1 MKKIEAVIRREKYE
15 DVRAALNEVGVEFF
29 SFWDVRGVGKSKETQ
44 MYRGTIYD
52 TSFIE
57 RRLVSIIVNDDF
69 VDVAIDTILKS
80 ASTGEFGDGK
90 IFVSDIIETV
100 RVRNGDRGPEAISFK
115 DPAKG

>member
-15 DVRAALNEVGVEFF
+15 EVRAALNEVGIEFF
-29 SFWDVRGVGKSKETQ
+29 SFWDVRGVGKTTAKQ
-44 MYRGTIYD
+44 QYRGTIYD

-57 RRLVSIIVNDDF
+57 RRLLSIIVNDNF
-69 VDVAIDTILKS
+69 VDVTIDTILKS
-80 ASTGEFGDGK
+80 ATTGEFGDGK
-90 IFVSDIIETV
+90 IFVSDILETV